1 MCGMVFCRQQTRR
14 ASPLLREGEAHFGG
28 CFLYRAGGHGVRYE
42 KPPLSFE
49 DQADQLMARGLE
61 GDRAL
66 LVKRLQATNY
76 YRFSTY
82 LYTFR
87 GEDEDYLL
95 GTSVERVWDLYQF
108 DHGLRLLLLDAL
120 ETIEVHAR
128 TQLAYH
134 FAHLHSPFD
143 YLVPQCLP
151 NFRLSESDFFNWERK
166 LRIQVERSRQP
177 KGREDFIVHFF
188 RKYGGEHDMPPIWM
202 MVELMD
208 FGSVLSFY
216 RGVSTDIRRELA
228 ASLGI
233 SHQVT
238 INWLLVLN
246 SVRNRCAHHARLWNW
261 NLGYP
266 VTIPERDPR
275 WAIYRNMNR
284 RLAAVLHVCRHWLAK
299 ADAGH
304 AWHQRVSDHFAKH
317 PHIDLL
323 AMGLKPG
330 WQDQALWKNPS

>member
-1 MCGMVFCRQQTRR
+1 MKYDKKPLTFDAQAEQLRQ
-14 ASPLLREGEAHFGG
+14 
-28 CFLYRAGGHGVRYE
+28 
-42 KPPLSFE
+42 
-49 DQADQLMARGLE
+49 RGLQS
-61 GDRAL
+61 DPQAL
-66 LVKRLQATNY
+66 SQRLRATNY
-76 YRFSTY
+76 YRFTSY

-87 GEDEDYLL
+87 DQGENYRL
-95 GTSVERVWDLYQF
+95 GTTLEQVWDLYRF

-134 FAHLHSPFD
+134 FAHAHGAFA
-143 YLVPQCLP
+143 YLNPSCLP
-151 NFRLSESDFFNWERK
+151 NFDPSRSDFDSWEHK
-166 LRIQVERSRQP
+166 LREQVSRSRGK
-177 KGREDFIVHFF
+177 KGREDFIVHFDK
-188 RKYGGEHDMPPIWM
+188 KYGDTHAMPPVWM

-228 ASLGI
+228 ATLGV

-238 INWLLVLN
+238 LNWLLVLN

-261 NLGYP
+261 TLGYP

-275 WAIYRNMNR
+275 WDSYRRSGR
-284 RLAAVLHVCRHWLAK
+284 RLAAILHVCRFWLAK

-304 AWHQRVSDHFAKH
+304 SWHQSVSDHFAKH
-317 PHIDLL
+317 PHIDLS
-323 AMGLKPG
+323 AMGLKPD
-330 WQDQALWKNPS
+330 WQQQPLWNHLP

>member
-1 MCGMVFCRQQTRR
+1 MRYDKK
-14 ASPLLREGEAHFGG
+14 PLT
-28 CFLYRAGGHGVRYE
+28 
-42 KPPLSFE
+42 FE
-49 DQADQLMARGLE
+49 VQAEQLLQRGLQADVQELIR
-61 GDRAL
+61 
-66 LVKRLQATNY
+66 RLRATNY
-76 YRFSTY
+76 YRFTSY

-87 GEDEDYLL
+87 DQGENYRS
-95 GTSVERVWDLYQF
+95 GTTLEQVWDLYRF
-108 DHGLRLLLLDAL
+108 DHGLRLLLLDAI

-134 FAHLHSPFD
+134 FAHAHDAFA
-143 YLVPQCLP
+143 YLDSSCLP
-151 NFRLSESDFFNWERK
+151 NFDRNRDDFGSWECK
-166 LRIQVERSRQP
+166 LRGQVSRSRGE
-177 KGREDFIVHFF
+177 KGKEDFIVHFYQ
-188 RKYGGEHDMPPIWM
+188 KYGDNHDMPPVWM
-202 MVELMD
+202 MAELMD

-216 RGVSTDIRRELA
+216 RGVSTDIRRKLA
-228 ASLGI
+228 AALGL

-323 AMGLKPG
+323 AMGLRPG